1 MKHVK
6 KAFLDKEKKN
16 WKKVYI
22 AIDLHDTIVEG
33 KYNLNNDGANF
44 FPNVLNVLRHLS
56 NRSDVCLILWTSS
69 YDIPIQISLD
79 KLSEY
84 DIDFN
89 YINENPECPNTQ
101 LCNFDGKFYF
111 NILIDDK
118 AGWDGLTDWFLL
130 EETLREIGEW

>member
-6 KAFLDKEKKN
+6 KVFADKIKRK
-16 WKKVYI
+16 WGKIYI
-22 AIDLHDTIVEG
+22 AIDLHDTIIEG

-44 FPNVLNVLRHLS
+44 FPNSIEVLRNLS
-56 NRSDVCLILWTSS
+56 NRSDICLILWTSS